1 LEGWLVKL
9 GANKFSAERRR
20 WFQLDNRRKV
30 LYYFKKPNLPSTSC
44 IGFIDLMLAA
54 SIVPANEK
62 LFQFQIN
69 TPGSTHNIFFD
80 SLSVIT

>member
-1 LEGWLVKL
+1 MKL

-44 IGFIDLMLAA
+44 IGFIDLMLAS

-69 TPGSTHNIFFD
+69 TPGATHNTFIMAE
-80 SLSVIT
+80 